1 MDKTFV
7 IVVCAIA
14 IIGFSAST
22 YIFGQTDII
31 SEFGSITDNISAKK
45 AEIINEVNRCINENK
60 VSGGSIT
67 LNSFENNFLTNIIN
81 QVENT
86 NDPATLDRI
95 SEQIYTIT
103 ACKQN

>member
-14 IIGFSAST
+14 IIGFSASA
-22 YIFGQTDII
+22 YIFGQTNII
-31 SEFGSITDNISAKK
+31 SEFGSITDNIPAKK
-45 AEIINEVNRCINENK
+45 AEIINEVNRCINDNK
-60 VSGGSIT
+60 ADGGSVT
-67 LNSFENNFLTNIIN
+67 LNSFENNFLTNIIS

-86 NDPATLDRI
+86 NDPTMLDQI
-95 SEQIYTIT
+95 SEQVYTIT

>member
-14 IIGFSAST
+14 IVGFSVSA
-22 YIFGQTDII
+22 YIFGQTNIV
-31 SEFGSITDNISAKK
+31 SEFSSITDNIAAKK
-45 AEIINEVNRCINENK
+45 AEIINEVNRCINQNK
-60 VSGGSIT
+60 VAGGSVT

-86 NDPATLDRI
+86 NDSATLDKI

>member
-7 IVVCAIA
+7 IVICAIA
-14 IIGFSAST
+14 IIGFSASA
-22 YIFGQTDII
+22 YIFGQTDIV
-31 SEFGSITDNISAKK
+31 SELGSITDNTSAKK

-60 VSGGSIT
+60 VSDGSIT

-86 NDPATLDRI
+86 NDPAVLDRI

>member
-14 IIGFSAST
+14 IVGFSVSA
-22 YIFGQTDII
+22 YIFGQTNIV
-31 SEFGSITDNISAKK
+31 SEFSSITDNIAAKK
-45 AEIINEVNRCINENK
+45 AEIINEVNSCINQNK
-60 VSGGSIT
+60 VAGGSVT

-86 NDPATLDRI
+86 NDSATLDKI